1 MKYLVNIQEY
11 IPSLGTKL
19 QSTHVVEATDK
30 DDAKRALRMRLFP
43 NEEIRDIT
51 PVKEHKK
58 KK

>member
-11 IPSLGTKL
+11 IPALGTKL

-30 DDAKRALRMRLFP
+30 DDARKSLRMHLFP

-51 PVKEHKK
+51 PIKAPKK
-58 KK
+58 K

>member
-1 MKYLVNIQEY
+1 MKYLVNTQEY

-19 QSTHVVEATDK
+19 QSTHVVEASDK
-30 DDAKRALRMRLFP
+30 DEAKHNLRMRLFP

-51 PVKEHKK
+51 IIKEKK